1 MIDTPIDGKLLI
13 AAAVICCCLGGA
25 YNAYEGIY
33 KATPDYSLYRIQQ
46 TAGQGD
52 ADGLANQMDEEKIAV
67 SLCRGAM
74 QFHTSKP
81 QTAALT
87 QLAWLPLQNETT
99 DALKLCLNH
108 ELTQSPDTE
117 DVQHAQS
124 VLAGQLQRLG
134 MPLPVTGWHIASVS
148 WSRRID
154 DAHAEITLYLS
165 HPVLQQAIPCTIAM
179 ERTAPKEW
187 HITDIVQVPDMFQ
200 ALQQAYLQALEKE
213 NEPIRKKIDAVLEID
228 DVSSSLVRSEDSDQ
242 VFLRMQYT
250 PVFHQPRQDILE
262 AKGVYELR
270 RRADH
275 MLLFTAPVR
284 LSLSSH
290 TTTRL
295 SQFPLNPHMPAQ
307 EDLAGRDTLE
317 GTDSSLRLTSIT
329 LRDGTTYALQTTLT
343 P

>member
-13 AAAVICCCLGGA
+13 AAAVICCCLGIA
-25 YNAYEGIY
+25 YDSYENIY
-33 KATPDYSLYRIQQ
+33 KATPDYSFQCIRQ
-46 TAGQGD
+46 TAEH
-52 ADGLANQMDEEKIAV
+52 ADSDELTDRIDEKQIAA
-67 SLCRGAM
+67 SLRHGAM
-74 QFHTSKP
+74 AFRADQP
-81 QTAALT
+81 RAAVLT
-87 QLAWLPLQNETT
+87 QLAWPLQNELT

-108 ELTQSPDTE
+108 ELTQLPDTE

-187 HITDIVQVPDMFQ
+187 YITDIAQVPEMFQ

-213 NEPIRKKIDAVLEID
+213 NEPIRKKIDAVLEIE

-275 MLLFTAPVR
+275 TLLFAAPVR

-295 SQFPLNPHMPAQ
+295 SQFPLNSHMPAQ
-307 EDLAGRDTLE
+307 EDLASRDTLE
-317 GTDSSLRLTSIT
+317 ETDSTLRLTSIT